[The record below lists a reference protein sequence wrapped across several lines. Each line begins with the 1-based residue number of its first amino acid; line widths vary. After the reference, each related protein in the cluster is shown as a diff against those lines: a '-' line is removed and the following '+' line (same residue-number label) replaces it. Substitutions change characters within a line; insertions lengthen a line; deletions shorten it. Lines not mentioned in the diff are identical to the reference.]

1 MMEFG
6 FTTLAISHVT
16 WSTIGDVTNATCY
29 HVERDVIH
37 DVTAAAVAV
46 DNKCD
51 VNAYEYADLT
61 QVVAVRVIFV
71 ALYVVVAVVTVVG
84 NAMVVWTVVGQR
96 HMRSTATNCYI
107 LNLAVADLLVAVLV
121 MPMKLAEYTA
131 PCGQLVM
138 LLGLP
143 VVCPLVYYVLPVIVF
158 ASVLTLVAISVE
170 RYNREHFSISANSR
184 HVAWGPKAVLCPF
197 PKKTIL

>member
-1 MMEFG
+1 MEFG
-6 FTTLAISHVT
+6 VTTTADSRGTLSPV
-16 WSTIGDVTNATCY
+16 GNVTNVSCY

-37 DVTAAAVAV
+37 DVTAAAGGQ
-46 DNKCD
+46 CD
-51 VNAYEYADLT
+51 VNAYEYSDLT
-61 QVVAVRVIFV
+61 QVGAVRALFV
-71 ALYVVVAVVTVVG
+71 ALYAAVAAVALVG

-107 LNLAVADLLVAVLV
+107 LNLAVADLLVAGVV
-121 MPMKLAEYTA
+121 MPLKLAEYTA
-131 PCGQLVM
+131 PCRRLTS

-170 RYNREHFSISANSR
+170 RSSLGF
-184 HVAWGPKAVLCPF
+184 L
-197 PKKTIL
+197 